1 MAVSARAAIH
11 ASGRSSRS
19 KGAGAS
25 HEPGPTLEDPSP
37 TLDPHA
43 AFLARLA
50 HDLRT
55 PLNAMVGWLHLLTS
69 GTVSEE
75 LRERA
80 LAGLQRAV
88 EQQRRVVA
96 TLDAPND
103 FADGYRP
110 DGNDAAANEDTRVAR
125 QGKPQ
130 ARRSRRPENNAST
143 VKERSVADDAAVRA
157 TGTLE
162 GVFVLAVDDDP
173 DVLHMLQS
181 LLEHSGA
188 IVESTTSPEEA
199 LRRYASWASGEG
211 ERLVLSDLA
220 MHERDGISLMQ
231 AVRALERDRN
241 LRRLPAIALSAHFRP
256 DTRREAFEGGFDLFL
271 AKPIDPSVLLNHLR
285 SMLDR

>member
-1 MAVSARAAIH
+1 MTGARPAPEPEMAADEPVPP
-11 ASGRSSRS
+11 
-19 KGAGAS
+19 AGS
-25 HEPGPTLEDPSP
+25 NN
-37 TLDPHA
+37 
-43 AFLARLA
+43 AFLASLA

-69 GTVSEE
+69 GSVSAE

-110 DGNDAAANEDTRVAR
+110 DPDGDAPASKDAPPVGRRGDAPAR
-125 QGKPQ
+125 K
-130 ARRSRRPENNAST
+130 ARRPVHGTPQGAAP
-143 VKERSVADDAAVRA
+143 KEPALDDAATPG
-157 TGTLE
+157 TGTLQ

-173 DVLHMLQS
+173 DVLQMLQS

-188 IVESTTSPEEA
+188 IVESTTSPDEA
-199 LRRYASWASGEG
+199 LRRYASWASGGG

-231 AVRALERDRN
+231 AVRALERQMN

>member
-1 MAVSARAAIH
+1 MDRDHSALL
-11 ASGRSSRS
+11 AS
-19 KGAGAS
+19 
-25 HEPGPTLEDPSP
+25 
-37 TLDPHA
+37 
-43 AFLARLA
+43 LA

-69 GTVSEE
+69 AGDVSDD
-75 LRERA
+75 LRQRA

-88 EQQRRVVA
+88 DQQRRVVA
-96 TLDAPND
+96 TLDAPSE
-103 FADGYRP
+103 FADGF
-110 DGNDAAANEDTRVAR
+110 
-125 QGKPQ
+125 
-130 ARRSRRPENNAST
+130 RPERGGGTGNGKTPRARVRPT
-143 VKERSVADDAAVRA
+143 PPAKPVAMETRDPAHAEVDARA
-157 TGTLE
+157 GLAQTALLE

-173 DVLHMLQS
+173 DVLQMLQS

-188 IVESTTSPEEA
+188 IVESTTSPDEA

-220 MHERDGISLMQ
+220 MQERDGISLMQ
-231 AVRALERDRN
+231 SVRALERELN

-256 DTRREAFEGGFDLFL
+256 DTRRQAFEGGFDLFL

>member
-1 MAVSARAAIH
+1 MTG
-11 ASGRSSRS
+11 GR
-19 KGAGAS
+19 AS
-25 HEPGPTLEDPSP
+25 HRPEPAPVHPALPEGA
-37 TLDPHA
+37 HA

-69 GTVSEE
+69 ETVSEE

-110 DGNDAAANEDTRVAR
+110 GAPVHPVDVNEVPPVSRRSEAPARRVRHPMNDIARRAAAAEADATPAVGIL
-125 QGKPQ
+125 QG
-130 ARRSRRPENNAST
+130 
-143 VKERSVADDAAVRA
+143 VYI
-157 TGTLE
+157 
-162 GVFVLAVDDDP
+162 LAVDDDP
-173 DVLHMLQS
+173 DVLQMLQS

-188 IVESTTSPEEA
+188 IVESTTSPDEA
-199 LRRYASWASGEG
+199 LRRYASWASGGG

-220 MHERDGISLMQ
+220 MHERDGIALMQ
-231 AVRALERDRN
+231 AVRALERDMN

>member
-1 MAVSARAAIH
+1 MDRDHSALL
-11 ASGRSSRS
+11 AS
-19 KGAGAS
+19 
-25 HEPGPTLEDPSP
+25 
-37 TLDPHA
+37 
-43 AFLARLA
+43 LA

-69 GTVSEE
+69 AGDVSDD
-75 LRERA
+75 LRQRA

-88 EQQRRVVA
+88 DQQRRVVA
-96 TLDAPND
+96 TLDAPSE
-103 FADGYRP
+103 FADGF
-110 DGNDAAANEDTRVAR
+110 
-125 QGKPQ
+125 
-130 ARRSRRPENNAST
+130 RPERGGGTSNGKTPRARVRPT
-143 VKERSVADDAAVRA
+143 PPAKPVATETRDPAHAEVDARA
-157 TGTLE
+157 GLAQTALLE

-173 DVLHMLQS
+173 DVLQMLQS

-188 IVESTTSPEEA
+188 IVESTTSPDEA

-220 MHERDGISLMQ
+220 MQERDGISLMQ
-231 AVRALERDRN
+231 SVRALERELN

-256 DTRREAFEGGFDLFL
+256 DTRRQAFEGGFDLFL